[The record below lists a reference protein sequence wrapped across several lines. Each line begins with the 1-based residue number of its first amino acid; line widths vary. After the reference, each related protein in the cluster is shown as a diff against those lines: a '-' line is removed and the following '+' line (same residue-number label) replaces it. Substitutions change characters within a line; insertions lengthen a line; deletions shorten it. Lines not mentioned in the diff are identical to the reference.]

1 MSLIQEFV
9 QHEMSHKHIP
19 TQKKG
24 VGHVTS
30 PNSQNEEYAA
40 TYHFGNTVVHVVAPP
55 PMTPEEKQ
63 KKVDAFYEAAWQIV
77 LSLNRKNMV

>member
-1 MSLIQEFV
+1 MSQIEQFV

-24 VGHVTS
+24 VGSMSTK
-30 PNSQNEEYAA
+30 NSKNEKYAA

-63 KKVDAFYEAAWQIV
+63 KKVAAFYEAAWQIV